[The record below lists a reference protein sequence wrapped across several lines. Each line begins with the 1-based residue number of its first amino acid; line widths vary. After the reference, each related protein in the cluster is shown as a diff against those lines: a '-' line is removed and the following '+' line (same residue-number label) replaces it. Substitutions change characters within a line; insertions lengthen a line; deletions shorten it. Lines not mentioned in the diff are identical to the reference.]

1 MALSVISRFCLIKA
15 AMLLFLCCLLAFPS
29 AALSGAKNGLLL
41 WFNQVLP
48 SLLPF
53 LILSTLFLSTGLSD
67 SIARKTAPILSPI
80 FRCSPS
86 GCYAVV
92 VGLYAGKSNEHFWVL
107 LFFPILYLI
116 GYRFFFDGY
125 ARYFTVVYLGLSFAA
140 YGITK
145 D

>member
-1 MALSVISRFCLIKA
+1 MENRSLSIQRIVWY
-15 AMLLFLCCLLAFPS
+15 LA
-29 AALSGAKNGLLL
+29 
-41 WFNQVLP
+41 
-48 SLLPF
+48 
-53 LILSTLFLSTGLSD
+53 
-67 SIARKTAPILSPI
+67 IATAFAFVVPILFTYLNTTDVHRI
-80 FRCSPS
+80 GIILF
-86 GCYAVV
+86 GIYVV

>member
-1 MALSVISRFCLIKA
+1 MENRSLSIQRIVWY
-15 AMLLFLCCLLAFPS
+15 LAIATAF
-29 AALSGAKNGLLL
+29 A
-41 WFNQVLP
+41 FVVP
-48 SLLPF
+48 SLFTYLNTTDVHRIGI
-53 LILSTLFLSTGLSD
+53 ILFG
-67 SIARKTAPILSPI
+67 IYVV
-80 FRCSPS
+80 
-86 GCYAVV
+86 YAVV

>member
-1 MALSVISRFCLIKA
+1 MENRSLSIQRIVWY
-15 AMLLFLCCLLAFPS
+15 LA
-29 AALSGAKNGLLL
+29 
-41 WFNQVLP
+41 
-48 SLLPF
+48 
-53 LILSTLFLSTGLSD
+53 
-67 SIARKTAPILSPI
+67 IATAFAFVVPILFTTDVHRI
-80 FRCSPS
+80 GIILF
-86 GCYAVV
+86 GIYVVYAVV

>member
-1 MALSVISRFCLIKA
+1 MENRSLSIQRIIWYLAIATAFAFDVHRIGII
-15 AMLLFLCCLLAFPS
+15 LFGIYA
-29 AALSGAKNGLLL
+29 
-41 WFNQVLP
+41 V
-48 SLLPF
+48 
-53 LILSTLFLSTGLSD
+53 
-67 SIARKTAPILSPI
+67 
-80 FRCSPS
+80 
-86 GCYAVV
+86 YAVV